1 MQVMSFLLR
10 IIIFCDST
18 TFKKFR
24 VVFLFELQTL
34 LFIDFSKN
42 YEFRVWSHK
51 TKTTR
56 NFYVYCN
63 LRKKY
68 IFQIFFHKLKP
79 KHEMEH

>member
-10 IIIFCDST
+10 IIIFCEMTNSK
-18 TFKKFR
+18 FKI
-24 VVFLFELQTL
+24 QTL
-34 LFIDFSKN
+34 LFIDFSKI
-42 YEFRVWSHK
+42 YQFRVWSQK

-63 LRKKY
+63 LTKKY
-68 IFQIFFHKLKP
+68 IFQIHFHKLKP

>member
-34 LFIDFSKN
+34 LFIDLIKSMKLGFGAIKQRPH
-42 YEFRVWSHK
+42 EIFM
-51 TKTTR
+51 
-56 NFYVYCN
+56 
-63 LRKKY
+63 Y
-68 IFQIFFHKLKP
+68 IVI
-79 KHEMEH
+79 